1 MNTTFD
7 KKRVLVTGG
16 AGFLGSH
23 LCERLLK
30 QGDFVICLDDISSG
44 FKENISNFEANKNF
58 EFILHDII
66 EPINLSVDEINNLA
80 CPASPK
86 FYQKNPIKT
95 LKTSVYGAENLLCL
109 AQKNK
114 AKILQASTSE
124 IYGDPKEHPQTEN
137 YWGNVNP
144 IGIRSCYDEGK
155 RASEALFFDY
165 NRLHNVNISV
175 VRIFNTYGPKMH
187 PSDGRVVSN
196 FVIQALKNE
205 NITIYGDGTQT
216 RSFCFVD
223 DLVDGLIK
231 VMNTEIDL
239 TVPINLGNPE
249 EYKILQLAD
258 LVIELTNSSSKI
270 EHKPLPPDDPVIR
283 RPSIDSAIEKIGWR
297 PLVQLTEGLKET
309 IAYFKKVLN

>member
-1 MNTTFD
+1 MNATFD

-23 LCERLLK
+23 LCEQLLK
-30 QGDFVICLDDISSG
+30 RGNHVICLDDFSSG
-44 FKENISNFEANKNF
+44 FKENISIFETNNNF
-58 EFILHDII
+58 EFIEQDII
-66 EPINLSVDEINNLA
+66 SPINLSVDEIYNLA

-86 FYQKNPIKT
+86 YYQKNPIKT

-109 AQKNK
+109 AEKNK

-124 IYGDPKEHPQTEN
+124 IYGDPLEHPQTES

-155 RASEALFFDY
+155 RAAEALFFDY
-165 NRLHNVNISV
+165 HRQHNINIRV

-196 FVIQALKNE
+196 FVIQSLKNE
-205 NITIYGDGTQT
+205 NITIYGDGMQT

-223 DLVDGLIK
+223 DLIEGLIK
-231 VMNTEIDL
+231 VMNTEIDDP
-239 TVPINLGNPE
+239 VPINLGNPE
-249 EYKILQLAD
+249 EYTILQLAD

-270 EHKPLPPDDPVIR
+270 EHKPLPPDDPVFR
-283 RPSIDSAIEKIGWR
+283 RPSIDMAIEKIDWH
-297 PLVQLTEGLKET
+297 PVVQLPEGLKET
-309 IAYFKKVLN
+309 IAYFNKVLN

>member
-66 EPINLSVDEINNLA
+66 EPINLSVDEIYNLA